1 MKGEDKYTQKKLLKF
16 FKTIVISRMFII
28 IILLLIQF
36 AFYFTLF
43 FKFEELSEYFGY
55 FNLLVSIFFF
65 IYLYNQPG
73 KNEFKLTW
81 LFPIL
86 IMPVFGILLYIFLK
100 TNFGG
105 FALKKELNKTRFL
118 TDKYFFNQN
127 ESSELSSYP
136 KISDLAIYLSKS
148 CKNPSFAKN
157 KLKYFPSGELA
168 FEDIK
173 NELKNAQKFIFME
186 YFIIEPS
193 QIWNEILEILKEKA
207 SKGVE
212 IRILYDSVG
221 SLDFSSPK
229 YEQYLKRSGINA
241 KIFMRF
247 VPIINTG
254 LNNRDHR
261 KILVIDGKTC
271 YTGGIN
277 ISDEYANLAFPRFDY
292 WKDIA
297 VKINGPC
304 IESFTMMFLQLWHVS
319 HKTLKKNHS
328 EELLNDFKNYA
339 ELPYEQYDEKGIA
352 IPYCDDAYNDEDVA
366 ENVYL
371 YMIQKAQKY
380 VHIMTP
386 YIVID
391 NFMLDELCF
400 AAKRGVEVSIIVPK
414 HYDHYV
420 TFCVGRTYI
429 KTLVESGVKV
439 YEYNPGFI
447 HAKLFISDASTSTV
461 GSVNLDFRSFYHH
474 FECGILFHESDEI
487 SKCEED
493 FQNTLKDSTLITPES
508 YKKLSPVKRIT
519 GRCARIISPLL

>member
-118 TDKYFFNQN
+118 TDKYFFNKN

-173 NELKNAQKFIFME
+173 NELKNAQKFIFIE

-193 QIWNEILEILKEKA
+193 QIWNEILEILK
-207 SKGVE
+207 
-212 IRILYDSVG
+212 
-221 SLDFSSPK
+221 
-229 YEQYLKRSGINA
+229 
-241 KIFMRF
+241 
-247 VPIINTG
+247 
-254 LNNRDHR
+254 
-261 KILVIDGKTC
+261 
-271 YTGGIN
+271 
-277 ISDEYANLAFPRFDY
+277 
-292 WKDIA
+292 
-297 VKINGPC
+297 
-304 IESFTMMFLQLWHVS
+304 
-319 HKTLKKNHS
+319 
-328 EELLNDFKNYA
+328 
-339 ELPYEQYDEKGIA
+339 
-352 IPYCDDAYNDEDVA
+352 
-366 ENVYL
+366 
-371 YMIQKAQKY
+371 
-380 VHIMTP
+380 
-386 YIVID
+386 
-391 NFMLDELCF
+391 
-400 AAKRGVEVSIIVPK
+400 
-414 HYDHYV
+414 
-420 TFCVGRTYI
+420 
-429 KTLVESGVKV
+429 
-439 YEYNPGFI
+439 
-447 HAKLFISDASTSTV
+447 
-461 GSVNLDFRSFYHH
+461 
-474 FECGILFHESDEI
+474 
-487 SKCEED
+487 
-493 FQNTLKDSTLITPES
+493 
-508 YKKLSPVKRIT
+508 
-519 GRCARIISPLL
+519 